1 MTETT
6 YYTRPEIIT
15 ATVAEWH
22 RRGCV
27 GFPTCAGCR
36 FPKSAPIVLAHADA
50 LAGLQ
55 RAGGL
60 VIAVATSG
68 LASNEIRRMADPSYD
83 PARFGTMADATATV
97 GADIFHTFDVWE
109 RGPGHVVRPDAMRPK
124 LSQTLRRIIARLPER
139 GTRPNVAIQA
149 MTDSIDVTAYRLA

>member
-1 MTETT
+1 MSAIL
-6 YYTRPEIIT
+6 YYLRPEVIT

-27 GFPTCAGCR
+27 GWPTCAGCR
-36 FPKSAPIVLAHADA
+36 FSKNHPIVIAHADA
-50 LAGLQ
+50 LSGLQ

-68 LASNEIRRMADPSYD
+68 LASNEIRRMADPAYD
-83 PARFGTMADATATV
+83 PARFGTMAAATATV
-97 GADIFHTFDVWE
+97 PADIFHTFDVWE

-124 LSQTLRRIIARLPER
+124 LAQTLRRIIARLPAR
-139 GTRPNVAIQA
+139 GPRPPGPGGGGGTRRPSAG
-149 MTDSIDVTAYRLA
+149 L